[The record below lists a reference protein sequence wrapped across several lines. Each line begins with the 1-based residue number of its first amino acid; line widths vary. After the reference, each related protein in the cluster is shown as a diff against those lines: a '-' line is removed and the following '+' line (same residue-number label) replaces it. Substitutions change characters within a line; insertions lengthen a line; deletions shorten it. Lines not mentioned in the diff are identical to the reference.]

1 VSEEEPAAL
10 FDFAV
15 VVAAETL
22 RKWVVPLQIFTTE
35 LLNLY
40 EICI

>member
-1 VSEEEPAAL
+1 MKIFMFLLSISVSEEEPAAL

-22 RKWVVPLQIFTTE
+22 RK
-35 LLNLY
+35 
-40 EICI
+40 